1 MKKML
6 PFSEALEAADK
17 SSPEDQEA
25 QLEILHRRVI
35 ERRRKEL
42 AKDIEQA
49 QREFQAGQCQP
60 RTSEELMNEII
71 SRDVRCSGQVLLCGR
86 HAAL

>member
-1 MKKML
+1 MKKMM
-6 PFSEALEAADK
+6 PFSEALEAADQ
-17 SSPEDQEA
+17 SSPEGQEA
-25 QLEILHRRVI
+25 QLEILHRRII

-42 AKDIEQA
+42 AKDIDQA

-71 SRDVRCSGQVLLCGR
+71 S
-86 HAAL
+86 